1 MTCHIGS
8 QWLVIYHNFF
18 GFPLGVSRIL
28 DQTRPLLIVLEHG
41 SPYSLASA
49 EDSCQPSAVSH
60 LRTTS
65 LLDWCCK
72 SQGYFLKSSCF
83 ERQTPLE
90 VDFRAFWFPSGGIL
104 RHQSILAWA
113 SGSLFLFGFQ
123 RNLFFYCKVNQK
135 SINPGLG
142 LWIAIFFWIRVEK
155 SIRNQ
160 SIQAWASGSFCLFG
174 FEGKVNQKPINPG
187 LGLWIS
193 RGQRRKVAGPATL
206 PRSLLYLFRR
216 CILSAEN
223 LRPLASNF
231 KLETSTS

>member
-1 MTCHIGS
+1 M
-8 QWLVIYHNFF
+8 
-18 GFPLGVSRIL
+18 
-28 DQTRPLLIVLEHG
+28 
-41 SPYSLASA
+41 
-49 EDSCQPSAVSH
+49 
-60 LRTTS
+60 
-65 LLDWCCK
+65 
-72 SQGYFLKSSCF
+72 LKV
-83 ERQTPLE
+83 P
-90 VDFRAFWFPSGGIL
+90 GIL
-104 RHQSILAWA
+104 FEEFVFWAPDA
-113 SGSLFLFGFQ
+113 SGSRFSSLLVACRRHFETSINPGLGPWIFIFVWIPKKS
-123 RNLFFYCKVNQK
+123 FFYCKVNQK

-142 LWIAIFFWIRVEK
+142 LWIAFFFWIRVEK

>member
-1 MTCHIGS
+1 MQRIRVS
-8 QWLVIYHNFF
+8 QVQFRIFELHLCLIDVASPRDTFWRVRVLSARRLWKSIFEPF
-18 GFPLGVSRIL
+18 GFL
-28 DQTRPLLIVLEHG
+28 Q
-41 SPYSLASA
+41 A
-49 EDSCQPSAVSH
+49 
-60 LRTTS
+60 
-65 LLDWCCK
+65 
-72 SQGYFLKSSCF
+72 
-83 ERQTPLE
+83 
-90 VDFRAFWFPSGGIL
+90 AFWDIN
-104 RHQSILAWA
+104 QSWPGPLDLYFCLDSKEI
-113 SGSLFLFGFQ
+113 F
-123 RNLFFYCKVNQK
+123 FFYCKVNQK

>member
-1 MTCHIGS
+1 M
-8 QWLVIYHNFF
+8 
-18 GFPLGVSRIL
+18 
-28 DQTRPLLIVLEHG
+28 
-41 SPYSLASA
+41 
-49 EDSCQPSAVSH
+49 
-60 LRTTS
+60 
-65 LLDWCCK
+65 
-72 SQGYFLKSSCF
+72 KSSCF

-90 VDFRAFWFPSGGIL
+90 VDFRAFWVPSGGIL

-206 PRSLLYLFRR
+206 SHHGLGEQRGSHCTF
-216 CILSAEN
+216 A
-223 LRPLASNF
+223 PLHGGDAYIH
-231 KLETSTS
+231 KGHGHIYMYI

>member
-1 MTCHIGS
+1 ML
-8 QWLVIYHNFF
+8 QV
-18 GFPLGVSRIL
+18 P
-28 DQTRPLLIVLEHG
+28 
-41 SPYSLASA
+41 
-49 EDSCQPSAVSH
+49 
-60 LRTTS
+60 
-65 LLDWCCK
+65 
-72 SQGYFLKSSCF
+72 
-83 ERQTPLE
+83 
-90 VDFRAFWFPSGGIL
+90 GIL
-104 RHQSILAWA
+104 FEEFVFWAPDA
-113 SGSLFLFGFQ
+113 SGSRFSSLLGSFRRHFET
-123 RNLFFYCKVNQK
+123 

-142 LWIAIFFWIRVEK
+142 PWIFIFVWIPKKSFFSIVKSIRNQSILGWACGSLFFWSRVEK